1 MREGFSDNYWREI
14 YAWYGSGGARHV
26 AAYLAEV
33 DISGFDPKAPP
44 PKTRAFWD
52 IVDASRA
59 PEDDQLADALDSL
72 GNPAATTL
80 EEISRFAEADLCMWL
95 RDRKNS
101 RQIPHRMETVGYV
114 AVRNPADKSDGRWK
128 VGSKRQVVYARAELS
143 APDRHRAA
151 EAFVS
156 RRG

>member
-1 MREGFSDNYWREI
+1 
-14 YAWYGSGGARHV
+14 V
-26 AAYLAEV
+26 AAYLAEL

-52 IVDASRA
+52 VVDSSRA
-59 PEDDQLADALDSL
+59 PEDDQLADALDTL
-72 GNPAATTL
+72 GNPNATTL
-80 EEISRFAEADLCMWL
+80 DVIANCAAADLCMWL

-143 APDRHRAA
+143 AADRFRAA
-151 EAFVS
+151 TAFVAGRS
-156 RRG
+156 